1 MKRYP
6 FERHYLKLQCGHRMH
21 YLDEGSGPIL
31 LMLHGNPTWSF
42 YYRNLVLGLRDQYR
56 CIVPDH
62 VGCGLSDKPERWS
75 YGIRDHT
82 DNITDLLTTL
92 DLRDATLVVH
102 DWGGAIGYL
111 AATRTPDRFRRF
123 ITFNTAVS
131 LLPLP
136 RILTMLRS
144 RILGSLII
152 RGLNGMVRA
161 GLLSSALHGHRF
173 HRDVRAGYLAPY
185 DSWAHRIALLRF
197 VQEIP
202 LEANHPNRTLLDD
215 LVSRLEQFTLLP
227 HLIVWGLK
235 DPIFHRD
242 YLAAWRRQFP
252 GADVHA
258 LADASHWVVEEA
270 HERILPLVQEF
281 LTRTDCFIT

>member
-1 MKRYP
+1 MKGYP
-6 FERHYLKLQCGHRMH
+6 FESHFLELQCGHRMH

-42 YYRNLVLGLRDQYR
+42 YFRNLVLGLRDHFR

-62 VGCGLSDKPERWS
+62 VGCGLSDKPANWS

-82 DNITDLLTTL
+82 DNVAELLTTL
-92 DLRDATLVVH
+92 NVRDVTLMVH

-111 AATRTPDRFRRF
+111 AAIRSPDLFVRF

-131 LLPLP
+131 LLPMP

-144 RILGSLII
+144 SFLGSLVI
-152 RGLNGMVRA
+152 RGLNGMVWA
-161 GLLSSALHGHRF
+161 GLLSSAVHGHRF
-173 HRDVRAGYLAPY
+173 DRDVWTGYLAPY

-202 LEANHPNRTLLDD
+202 LEAHHPNRVLLDE
-215 LVSRLEQFTLLP
+215 LASRLGQFTHLP
-227 HLIVWGLK
+227 HLVVWGLK
-235 DPIFHRD
+235 DPIFHRG
-242 YLAAWRRQFP
+242 YLSAWRRQFP
-252 GADVHA
+252 GAEVHEIA
-258 LADASHWVVEEA
+258 GASHWVVEEA
-270 HERILPLVQEF
+270 HERILSLVQEF
-281 LTRTDCFIT
+281 LTHTDFHIT